1 MPDVWTLLIVVALAG
16 VAGLLA
22 LALGRLSTLIVAR
35 DGAVREAAELRA
47 RLDVLAAQSVDF
59 ERDMRQ
65 DLATARTEQ
74 ATAAQTARTEL
85 GSILAQHAQ
94 TMQQQLSGMAGAQN
108 EQLKH
113 FGDRLAQLTQASEQ
127 RLEAVR
133 VTVEQKLEALRADN
147 TQKLEQMRATVD
159 EKLQSTL
166 DLRLGASFKQVSDRL
181 EQVHKGLGE
190 MQTLAAGVGDLK
202 RVLANVKTRGGW
214 GEVQLAV
221 LLAEMLTPQQYE
233 ANVATRPG
241 STERVEFAIRL
252 PGKSDDGAPCW
263 LPIDAKFPLEDWQRL
278 QDALE
283 RADIAAADAS
293 RKALEEFF
301 KAEAK
306 KIRDKYVE
314 PPYTT
319 DFAILFVPTEGLYAE
334 MMCRPGFAD
343 NIQRDQRVLMT
354 GPMNLAA
361 LLNSLQMGFRTLAIE
376 KRSSEVW
383 KVLERVKTEFAKF
396 GDVLARTKDKIDQA
410 SRTIEDAGV
419 RSRALERQLRV
430 VESLPENGA
439 DRLLTDDAVGNLLES
454 AGSAPP
460 PEADGS

>member
-1 MPDVWTLLIVVALAG
+1 MSDFALSLALLGALIVVA
-16 VAGLLA
+16 VLLA
-22 LALGRLSTLIVAR
+22 LVLARLSTLVTAR
-35 DGAVREAAELRA
+35 DAAVRDAADLRT
-47 RLDVLAAQSVDF
+47 RFEVLAAQSADF
-59 ERDMRQ
+59 ERDLRQ
-65 DLATARTEQ
+65 DLGSARTEQ
-74 ATAAQTARTEL
+74 AAAAQAARTEL
-85 GSILAQHAQ
+85 TATLG
-94 TMQQQLSGMAGAQN
+94 
-108 EQLKH
+108 
-113 FGDRLAQLTQASEQ
+113 QLTQSNEKRLDAIRMTLEQ
-127 RLEAVR
+127 RLDVLRNENA
-133 VTVEQKLEALRADN
+133 QKLD
-147 TQKLEQMRATVD
+147 QMRATVD
-159 EKLQSTL
+159 EKLQTTL
-166 DLRLGASFKQVSDRL
+166 DQRLGASFKQVSDRL

-214 GEVQLAV
+214 GEVQLAT

-252 PGKSDDGAPCW
+252 PGKTDGGAPCW

-283 RADIAAADAS
+283 RADIVVADAS
-293 RKALEEFF
+293 RKALEDFF

-314 PPYTT
+314 PPHTT

-334 MMCRPGFAD
+334 MMSRPGFAD

-430 VESLPENGA
+430 VESLPEGEA
-439 DRLLTDDAVGNLLES
+439 GRLLAGDLLGDLPPAEVADVPS
-454 AGSAPP
+454 ASD
-460 PEADGS
+460 ER